1 MTLEEAIIHCREK
14 SMGDCP
20 CADDHRQLAE
30 WLEQLQ
36 VYQKKDVIEV
46 VRCGECKH
54 MTANGR
60 CREFAD
66 NFIRPSASD
75 YCSYGER
82 KDG

>member
-1 MTLEEAIIHCREK
+1 MIKFLIGVIVGMIIDMAI
-14 SMGDCP
+14 
-20 CADDHRQLAE
+20 AYYDH
-30 WLEQLQ
+30 
-36 VYQKKDVIEV
+36 KDVIEV

-82 KDG
+82 KDD